1 MGQILVVQGEDPV
14 QARAIYAS
22 ALSLY
27 ESLSHLKPCSE
38 LTAGSTAVA
47 KFSRLKAE
55 TPGIRHSVDGR
66 YWICAAGTY
75 FYRGVTGSD
84 GLDLLLAEM
93 PRIDAGDGTCLTDMD
108 GIFGL
113 ACGSCNGDD
122 LTVVTDR
129 LGSLHLYMATVDSCL
144 VLSTSSMIIAA
155 LHRPRWDPVALR
167 EFLGTGTIFEQRT
180 LFAGIEKLEPA
191 TQFRFHRGKLR
202 SRELYADLGNA
213 MYDRSSL
220 RGNVPQLAEALE
232 ESILTV
238 QKNFRN
244 PACDLTGGFDSR
256 AILGAILRSGC
267 DFQTV
272 VNGAADLPD
281 VITSKQIAAEFGLRH
296 LHQPPRITSA
306 TALWERAKE
315 SLALCDGEYE
325 VLLYA
330 SVYDVHSRL
339 AEQFDV
345 TINGSNGEICKGYW
359 WELLFPFTGWHGHFD
374 ARKVAAKRFAFEQ
387 VPELLDFSFSNTLT
401 DHFSDVIDRA
411 NGRLE
416 NLPNTAKLDNV
427 YLTLRMQR
435 WQGRIASATSR
446 IWPCVSPFMWRKPME
461 VALSAPP
468 GARVRNRMTR
478 RLIEHLDPRLA
489 AIPLAQ
495 GYPALPLRW
504 NTAYLFWPLIT
515 EMQQKAV
522 QKVRRKI
529 LHRAP
534 AGPPLPTL
542 QSQVWKLE
550 EVQELLNPR
559 RMATRDLFRPNELER
574 LVNFSGSPFPGSSR
588 ILSRIVTLELLALAL
603 HATPTC

>member
-1 MGQILVVQGEDPV
+1 
-14 QARAIYAS
+14 
-22 ALSLY
+22 
-27 ESLSHLKPCSE
+27 
-38 LTAGSTAVA
+38 
-47 KFSRLKAE
+47 
-55 TPGIRHSVDGR
+55 
-66 YWICAAGTY
+66 
-75 FYRGVTGSD
+75 
-84 GLDLLLAEM
+84 
-93 PRIDAGDGTCLTDMD
+93 
-108 GIFGL
+108 
-113 ACGSCNGDD
+113 
-122 LTVVTDR
+122 
-129 LGSLHLYMATVDSCL
+129 MATVNSCL

-191 TQFRFHRGKLR
+191 TQFRFHRGKLHAR
-202 SRELYADLGNA
+202 TLYADLANA

-220 RGNVPQLAEALE
+220 CGDVPQLAEALQ
-232 ESILTV
+232 ESILTI

-244 PACDLTGGFDSR
+244 PLCDLTGGFDSR

-272 VNGAADLPD
+272 VNGASDLPD
-281 VITSKQIAAEFGLRH
+281 VITSKQIARELGLRH

-306 TALWERAKE
+306 AALWERAKE

-374 ARKVAAKRFAFEQ
+374 ERRVAAKRFAFEQ
-387 VPELLDFSFSNTLT
+387 VPELLDFSFPNTLI
-401 DHFSDVIDRA
+401 DHFSDVIYRA
-411 NGRLE
+411 NGRIQD
-416 NLPNTAKLDNV
+416 LPNTAKLDNV

-468 GARVRNRMTR
+468 CVRIRNRMTR
-478 RLIEHLDPRLA
+478 RLIEYLDPRLA
-489 AIPLAQ
+489 GIPLAQ
-495 GYPALPLRW
+495 GHPALPLRW
-504 NTAYLFWPLIT
+504 NTAHLFWPLVT
-515 EMQQKAV
+515 EVRQKAV

-529 LHRAP
+529 LHHAA
-534 AGPPLPTL
+534 AGPPIPTL
-542 QSQVWKLE
+542 QSQVWKLD
-550 EVQELLNPR
+550 EVRDLLNPH
-559 RMATRDLFRPNELER
+559 RMVTRELFRPAELEKI
-574 LVNFSGSPFPGSSR
+574 LNFSSPTFSGSSR
-588 ILSRIVTLELLALAL
+588 ILSRIVTLELLASAL
-603 HATPTC
+603 QGNTNC

>member
-14 QARAIYAS
+14 QAGTVYAK
-22 ALSLY
+22 ALGLF
-27 ESLSHLKPCSE
+27 ESLSHLRPDSQA
-38 LTAGSTAVA
+38 TIGSTAVA
-47 KFSRLKAE
+47 KFSRLKSE
-55 TPGIRHSVDGR
+55 TPGIRHSADGR
-66 YWICAAGTY
+66 YWICGAGTY
-75 FYRGVTGSD
+75 FYRGVTGCD
-84 GLDLLLAEM
+84 GLDLLLGEI
-93 PRIDAGDGTCLTDMD
+93 PRLEAGDATGLTDLD

-113 ACGSCNGDD
+113 VFGSCSGDD
-122 LTVVTDR
+122 LTVITDR

-191 TQFRFHRGKLR
+191 TQFRFLRGKLR
-202 SRELYADLGNA
+202 ARTLYADLGNA
-213 MYDRSSL
+213 MYDRSSV
-220 RGNVPQLAEALE
+220 RGDVPQLAEALE

-244 PACDLTGGFDSR
+244 PVCDLTGGFDSR

-272 VNGAADLPD
+272 VNGASDLPD
-281 VITSKQIAAEFGLRH
+281 VITSKQIAGALGLRH

-306 TALWERAKE
+306 TVLWERAKE

-330 SVYDVHSRL
+330 SVYDVHNRL

-359 WELLFPFTGWHGHFD
+359 WELLFPYTGWHGHFD
-374 ARKVAAKRFAFEQ
+374 QRRVAAKRFAFEQ
-387 VPELLDFSFSNTLT
+387 VPELLDFSFPNTLT

-411 NGRLE
+411 NGRLQD
-416 NLPNTAKLDNV
+416 LPNTAKLDNV

-468 GARVRNRMTR
+468 AVRVRNRMTR

-489 AIPLAQ
+489 GIPLAQ

-504 NTAYLFWPLIT
+504 NTAHLFWPLVT
-515 EMQQKAV
+515 EIRQKAV

-529 LHRAP
+529 LHHAA
-534 AGPPLPTL
+534 AGPPIPTL
-542 QSQVWKLE
+542 QSQALKLE
-550 EVQELLNPR
+550 EVRDLLNPS
-559 RMATRDLFRPNELER
+559 RMATRELFRPAELEKI
-574 LVNFSGSPFPGSSR
+574 LNFSSPNFSTSSR
-588 ILSRIVTLELLALAL
+588 ILSRIVTLELLASAI
-603 HATPTC
+603 HGNTNC